1 MANEELVQFTWA
13 DWLVFGLALL
23 ASILIGFYY
32 GCTGNKQST
41 TEEVLLGDR
50 KMSMVPVSISIL
62 ATFVSTIGVI
72 GFPSDI
78 YDHGTM
84 ILYILIGC
92 PIGYLITAH
101 VYLPIY
107 HDLKL
112 TSVYEYLELR
122 FNKSI
127 RIIAVILYSFQ
138 ILVYISISLYASS
151 ITLTQV
157 SEIPL
162 WGTIVLNGVVCM
174 LYTTV
179 GGIKGVLWADTLQIG
194 LVLSGCLAI
203 IIKGSISVGGLDKA
217 FEISAIH
224 GRIEFDELN
233 PDPRTRH
240 SLWGMSFGF
249 GLLYIGTFS
258 SSQHYVQRYLTLDT
272 KRKAQIVLYVNMALF
287 VVCIG
292 IICIIGVVM
301 FATYATCDPKKLGLV
316 KQSDQMLGYFVMD
329 LFGSMK
335 GMPGLFIVT
344 VTAAAMST
352 MSSGQNALAAV
363 YLEDVSKPIYKA
375 VHKKSMTERF
385 ATNIT
390 KCFGAFFGI
399 ATIAVTFILAEA
411 KDTIIV
417 IYYKLSGILG
427 GPIFGMFTIGIL
439 FPCANTWG
447 VASGL
452 FSSLGILI
460 WINTGVLMFKIGPK
474 NLPTDISGCT
484 NTTKYSNTTTTTTTS
499 EYAKIASLGNNG
511 TTPAYLFNTSHLDVT
526 NVTSELGWKDESGI
540 FYLYNVSY
548 VWYTLIALIVTFAVG
563 LPVSLVASS
572 ITGKYKREDVDKR
585 LYWPVYETIRRCLP
599 ECCQRKKSV
608 GKVESVSTT
617 VIIGYNGSHRNNG
630 SCPEAQCTDGTN
642 NTGITDFTQL

>member
-1 MANEELVQFTWA
+1 
-13 DWLVFGLALL
+13 
-23 ASILIGFYY
+23 
-32 GCTGNKQST
+32 
-41 TEEVLLGDR
+41 
-50 KMSMVPVSISIL
+50 
-62 ATFVSTIGVI
+62 
-72 GFPSDI
+72 
-78 YDHGTM
+78 
-84 ILYILIGC
+84 
-92 PIGYLITAH
+92 
-101 VYLPIY
+101 
-107 HDLKL
+107 
-112 TSVYEYLELR
+112 
-122 FNKSI
+122 
-127 RIIAVILYSFQ
+127 
-138 ILVYISISLYASS
+138 
-151 ITLTQV
+151 

-194 LVLSGCLAI
+194 LMLSGCLAI
-203 IIKGSISVGGLDKA
+203 IIKGSISIGGLDKA
-217 FEISAIH
+217 FEISDIH

-240 SLWGMSFGF
+240 SLWGMMFGI
-249 GLLYIGTFS
+249 GLLYTAMFS
-258 SSQHYVQRYLTLDT
+258 SSQHFVQRYLTLDT
-272 KRKAQIVLYVNMALF
+272 KRKAQRVLYINMALY
-287 VVCIG
+287 VVCVC
-292 IICIIGVVM
+292 IICMIGVVM

-316 KQSDQMLGYFVMD
+316 KQSDQMLGYLVMD

-335 GMPGLFIVT
+335 GMAGLFIVT
-344 VTAAAMST
+344 VTAAALST

-363 YLEDVSKPIYKA
+363 YLEDVSKPIYKS

-411 KDTIIV
+411 KDTITV
-417 IYYKLSGILG
+417 IYFKLSGILG

-439 FPCANTWG
+439 FPCANTW
-447 VASGL
+447 
-452 FSSLGILI
+452 
-460 WINTGVLMFKIGPK
+460 IGPK

-484 NTTKYSNTTTTTTTS
+484 NTTKYSNTTTTTS

-526 NVTSELGWKDESGI
+526 NVTSDLGWKDESGV

-572 ITGKYKREDVDKR
+572 ITAGKYKREDVDKR
-585 LYWPVYETIRRCLP
+585 LYWPVYETIRHCLP
-599 ECCQRKKSV
+599 ECCRRKKSV

-617 VIIGYNGSHRNNG
+617 VIIGNGSHRNDG

-642 NTGITDFTQL
+642 NTGMTDFTQL